1 MPTNT
6 YLVNLK
12 YAKKIVV
19 SEKTVFL
26 LKMYFLYNNYL
37 FGFWLPFVTF
47 CKLTAVCL
55 RNHGTI
61 LSEISSLELWA
72 NEQGAS
78 TYFLYTEDVAI
89 TRGQLDDT

>member
-1 MPTNT
+1 MLIFPHSKPK
-6 YLVNLK
+6 VC
-12 YAKKIVV
+12 KKIVV

-47 CKLTAVCL
+47 CILTAVCS

-78 TYFLYTEDVAI
+78 TYFLYTKDVAI
-89 TRGQLDDT
+89 TRGHLDDA

>member
-1 MPTNT
+1 MVLLEFPGCPRQGAIEPHPGDQKPLH
-6 YLVNLK
+6 LVNLK
-12 YAKKIVV
+12 YAKKM
-19 SEKTVFL
+19 SFQKKKNSFL

-72 NEQGAS
+72 NE
-78 TYFLYTEDVAI
+78 
-89 TRGQLDDT
+89 